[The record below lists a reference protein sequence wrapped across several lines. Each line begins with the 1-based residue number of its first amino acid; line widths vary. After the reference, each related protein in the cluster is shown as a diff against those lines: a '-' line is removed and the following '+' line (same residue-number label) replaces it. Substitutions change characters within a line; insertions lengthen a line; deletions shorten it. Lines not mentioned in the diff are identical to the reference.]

1 MRIIEVK
8 PYEKLENQDF
18 QEQIKLVILKHN
30 FENQAFNENRITYAI
45 SDCNF
50 KNIIIENLEE
60 IDFKIRILF
69 SGCFLEHIEIKNVIS
84 KEIDLR
90 FFTCLFSGTIKDN
103 NLRTLSINNC
113 LINDILF
120 VSNLNSVTVTFT
132 EENVFPLIWKRLIK
146 RLKVEDFNKIIKKS
160 QSYNIENVSK
170 LNFYAHH
177 IHRKKCGLD
186 VDRQSK
192 IDDHK
197 IKYYLSES
205 EKTKFSI
212 NLSVKYSIGYQDD
225 YTKINNSYL
234 YSLFLRGSPKG
245 PITIENARIQRLYIH
260 NVIPNS
266 ELTFYNIKPLLNL
279 KRLAKIE
286 IHKSN
291 LKNTWFD
298 NFDFSE
304 YSTISFF
311 RSRFSETSFTSCN
324 FPKDSISFDNFKSLE
339 NVHYPENLRESYYKD
354 QYETFLQLKNALE
367 KTGNIYEA
375 QKLQA
380 ISFEALRKIKDVSN
394 WDKFILSLND
404 FSNGHGLSIKK
415 PLQWFFIS
423 SILMYIIYLYSLNRI
438 FTTQEFDVNLIGY
451 YFSFIDL
458 THRSDFLVDKRDFNS
473 ISMIIDFFN
482 KVIIGYFIY
491 QFIASFRKY
500 GKGK

>member
-1 MRIIEVK
+1 MRIIELK
-8 PYEKLENQDF
+8 PYDKLENQRF
-18 QEQIKLVILKHN
+18 QEEIKLVILKEN
-30 FENQAFNENRITYAI
+30 FENQIFIDNRITYTI
-45 SDCNF
+45 SDCDF
-50 KNIIIENLEE
+50 KNVIIENLEE
-60 IDFKIRILF
+60 IDFNISIAF
-69 SGCFLEHIEIKNVIS
+69 SGCYVENIKVENIVS
-84 KEIDLR
+84 KEIDLH
-90 FFTCLFSGTIKDN
+90 FFTCLFSGNIKDN
-103 NLRTLSINNC
+103 NLRTLSVNNC
-113 LINDILF
+113 LINDMLF
-120 VSNLNSVTVTFT
+120 ASNLNSVTISFT

-146 RLKVEDFNKIIKKS
+146 RLKIEDFNEFIKQS
-160 QSYNIENVSK
+160 QSYNIEDVSK
-170 LNFYAHH
+170 LNFYTHQIQKEKH
-177 IHRKKCGLD
+177 GLEF
-186 VDRQSK
+186 DRQSG
-192 IDDHK
+192 IEDYK
-197 IKYYLSES
+197 IKYFLSETD
-205 EKTKFSI
+205 KTKFSI
-212 NLSVKYSIGYQDD
+212 NLSVKYNIDFQDE

-234 YSLFLRGSPKG
+234 YSLSLRGSPKG
-245 PITIENARIQRLYIH
+245 PITIENAKIQRLYIH

-279 KRLAKIE
+279 KKLAKIE

-298 NFDFSE
+298 NFDFSK

-311 RSRFSETSFTSCN
+311 RTRFSETSFTSCN

-339 NVHYPENLRESYYKD
+339 NVHYPENLKESFYKD

-415 PLQWFFIS
+415 PLQWFFIF

-438 FTTQEFDVNLIGY
+438 FNTQDIDINLVGY

-458 THRSDFLVDKRDFNS
+458 THRSDFLVDKSKFNL
-473 ISMIIDFFN
+473 ISMTIDFLN